1 MAVDDRQ
8 HALEVILQRL
18 CLVLENV
25 KRCVIVTEDGLLVA
39 NYPSDADSK
48 GAGQLIESSELAAL
62 SASLAG
68 AGERAMSRLAQGKRS
83 RLVLEGETG
92 TMLCFPVG
100 DVSLAVLV
108 PAAAN
113 LAQVLFAA
121 QKAAEEI
128 DLVIARG

>member
-39 NYPSDADSK
+39 SYPSDADGK
-48 GAGQLIESSELAAL
+48 GTGQLIESSELAAL